1 MFKLDFFK
9 RKKKE
14 EQDKGLI
21 KCKHCDMKFQDKERM
36 KRHIRKAHTEK
47 GSDMP
52 STNPFGGS

>member
-52 STNPFGGS
+52 NTNPFGGS

>member
-14 EQDKGLI
+14 EDSGLI
-21 KCKHCDMKFQDKERM
+21 KCKHCDMKFPDKERM
-36 KRHIRKAHTEK
+36 KRHVRKAHTEK
-47 GSDMP
+47 GGDMP

>member
-9 RKKKE
+9 RRKKE
-14 EQDKGLI
+14 EDKGLT
-21 KCKHCDMKFQDKERM
+21 KCKYCDMKFQDKERM
-36 KRHIRKAHTEK
+36 KRHIIKAHSEK

>member
-9 RKKKE
+9 RRKKE
-14 EQDKGLI
+14 GDKGLT
-21 KCKHCDMKFQDKERM
+21 KCKYCDMKFQDKERM
-36 KRHIRKAHTEK
+36 KRHIRKAHSEK

>member
-14 EQDKGLI
+14 EEDKGLI

-36 KRHIRKAHTEK
+36 KRHVQKAHTEK

-52 STNPFGGS
+52 NTNPFGGS

>member
-9 RKKKE
+9 RRKKE
-14 EQDKGLI
+14 EDKGLT
-21 KCKHCDMKFQDKERM
+21 KCKYCGMKFQDKERM
-36 KRHIRKAHTEK
+36 KRHIRKAHSEK

>member
-1 MFKLDFFK
+1 MFKRDFFK

-14 EQDKGLI
+14 EEDKGLI

-36 KRHIRKAHTEK
+36 KRHIRKAHAEK

-52 STNPFGGS
+52 NTNPFGGS

>member
-14 EQDKGLI
+14 EKESV
-21 KCKHCDMKFQDKERM
+21 KCKYCDMKFEDKERM

-52 STNPFGGS
+52 NVNPFGGS

>member
-14 EQDKGLI
+14 EVDKRLI

-52 STNPFGGS
+52 NTNPFGGS